1 MDRLTMIIAAG
12 REWRAC
18 GLQATGMTGMT
29 EKRLAG
35 KTALITGS
43 TRGIGRDIA
52 TRLASEGCNLIV
64 HGRDLKDSRC
74 AAEEL
79 RASGVETIAL
89 AADLSRIEDAHR
101 LADET
106 LAATPHLDILVNNAG
121 MSIRENFWDVSDAN
135 FDYQLNVN
143 FRSPYIL
150 AQHAA
155 RHMIAKGIPGRIVNT
170 STIGAHLAHKNAAV
184 YDSAKAAVEAMTRN
198 MGWELGPHGITVNC
212 VVPGP
217 IGDRPQASEPEGMW
231 DKISPYVTVGR
242 IGSGMDIAAAV
253 AFFCLPETEFITGQ
267 RLIIDGGYGSPLQE
281 NYAGI

>member
-1 MDRLTMIIAAG
+1 MASG
-12 REWRAC
+12 
-18 GLQATGMTGMT
+18 
-29 EKRLAG
+29 RLAG

-64 HGRDLKDSRC
+64 HGRDIKDARRA
-74 AAEEL
+74 AAEL
-79 RASGVETIAL
+79 QASGVETVAI

-106 LAATPHLDILVNNAG
+106 LAAAQRLDILINNAG

-155 RHMIAKGIPGRIVNT
+155 RHMIDKGIRGRIVNT

-198 MGWELGPHGITVNC
+198 MGWELGPHRITVNC

-231 DKISPYVTVGR
+231 DKIAPYVTVGR
-242 IGSGMDIAAAV
+242 VGSGMDIAAAV

-267 RLIIDGGYGSPLQE
+267 SLIIDGGYGAPLQE
-281 NYAGI
+281 NYAEI